1 MSTALTYR
9 GELRCFSC
17 GRYLGEFESHPEA
30 HGRNDVHF
38 LRPEGG
44 QTVPQPVKTERGL
57 RCPACQGR
65 VVASEVDRIAA

>member
-1 MSTALTYR
+1 MTVALTYR

-30 HGRNDVHF
+30 HGRNDIHF
-38 LRPEGG
+38 RAPEAG
-44 QTVPQPVKTERGL
+44 QPVLQPVMTERGL

-65 VVASEVDRIAA
+65 VMATEVDRIAA